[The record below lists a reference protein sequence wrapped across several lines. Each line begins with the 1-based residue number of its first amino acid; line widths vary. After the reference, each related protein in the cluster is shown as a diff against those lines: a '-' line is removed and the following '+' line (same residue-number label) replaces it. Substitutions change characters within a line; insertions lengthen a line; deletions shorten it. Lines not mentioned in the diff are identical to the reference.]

1 MNVRDAR
8 EADAAALAALADA
21 PTDVLRSQLHTR
33 TVRVAVPSVDDESA
47 SADGDTSSA
56 SRPPTSARPGTDEEP
71 EIRGFVSFDADAETV
86 FVTNVGGS
94 DPACRRLLEEPIS
107 FARAEAMPVEAV
119 VPIGNERQ
127 CDHLEA
133 AGFEDVGAGPPFE
146 GEPTRRFRLDETA
159 DST

>member
-33 TVRVAVPSVDDESA
+33 TVRVAVPSTDDRSASSGGDTPSGDES
-47 SADGDTSSA
+47 STD
-56 SRPPTSARPGTDEEP
+56 ARPGIDDETD
-71 EIRGFVSFDADAETV
+71 ILGFVSFDADADTV
-86 FVTNVGGS
+86 FVTNVRGS
-94 DPACRRLLEEPIS
+94 DQACRRLLEEPMS

-127 CDHLEA
+127 RERLEA
-133 AGFEDVGAGPPFE
+133 VGFEDVGAGPPFE
-146 GEPTRRFRLDETA
+146 GEPTRRFHLDDTA